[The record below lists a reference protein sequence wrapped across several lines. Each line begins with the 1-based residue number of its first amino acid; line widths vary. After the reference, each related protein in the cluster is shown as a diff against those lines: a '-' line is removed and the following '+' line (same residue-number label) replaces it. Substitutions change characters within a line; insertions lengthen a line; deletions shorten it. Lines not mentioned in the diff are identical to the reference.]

1 MRDVSR
7 SRNAAHRWIYPV
19 VFGSFSRVPNFS
31 AATSAFPDLC
41 FFTDIGAT
49 CLGEGCQAATLR
61 EAEDFPQGR
70 NVTQWGIVED
80 LSIALGNHSL
90 KLGVNFR
97 RDNIVTTDRLKVKFQ
112 TSELAH
118 STPPTM

>member
-1 MRDVSR
+1 LQRGAPLDLPCGIR
-7 SRNAAHRWIYPV
+7 L
-19 VFGSFSRVPNFS
+19 FSRVPNFS

-70 NVTQWGIVED
+70 NVTQWEIVED

-97 RDNIVTTDRLKVKFQ
+97 RDDVVTTDRLKVKFQ
-112 TSELAH
+112 SRN
-118 STPPTM
+118 

>member
-1 MRDVSR
+1 LDLPSGIRL
-7 SRNAAHRWIYPV
+7 
-19 VFGSFSRVPNFS
+19 FSRVPNFS
-31 AATSAFPDLC
+31 AATSAFPDLF

-61 EAEDFPQGR
+61 EAEDIPLGR
-70 NVTQWGIVED
+70 NVTQWGIIED
-80 LSIALGNHSL
+80 LSIARRNHGL

-97 RDNIVTTDRLKVKFQ
+97 RDDVVTTDRVKVKFQ

-118 STPPTM
+118 STPPTIQQHKSGKKN